1 MVCNQGDGR
10 LFMGWDEILEN
21 VCLVKMR
28 VIGTAIGN
36 ASGILPI
43 TNERC
48 EEALSR
54 PVTW

>member
-28 VIGTAIGN
+28 VIGTTIGN